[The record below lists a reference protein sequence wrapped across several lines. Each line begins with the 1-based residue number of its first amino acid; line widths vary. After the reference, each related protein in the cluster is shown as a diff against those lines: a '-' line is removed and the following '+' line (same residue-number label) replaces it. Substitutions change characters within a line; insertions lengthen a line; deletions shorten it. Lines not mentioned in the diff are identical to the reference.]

1 MFRVIATSLKTGILT
16 EANPFGGQASFG
28 FPVIDFSRCTA
39 CQACARS
46 CPTGAIQA
54 AATGPGTRTVSL
66 SHAACIQCG
75 ECVTAC
81 PEQAVSVSSE
91 VNVAAHTRDQ
101 LAQSASFDIDPPTG
115 RGVFR
120 QLDVPSGM
128 SLSDAAARLRER
140 IRGRLGRSLHV
151 RQVDA
156 GSCNG
161 CELEIAA
168 TTNPFY
174 DLERFGIHLV
184 ASPRHADVL
193 LVTGPVTRNM
203 EIALRRTYEAAP
215 EPRVVVA
222 VGACGCSGG
231 IFGEGT
237 YAAIGGVDRVLPV
250 DVYIPGC
257 PPRPQ
262 AILNGLLVAMGG
274 SGSAGSRG
282 RIGASRS
289 SATSVRPHRRLNRVS
304 GLAVS
309 CDEDER
315 AARGFACPAR
325 SQSRPGNLH
334 AVA

>member
-1 MFRVIATSLKTGILT
+1 MFRIILKSLQIGVLT
-16 EANPFGGQASFG
+16 ETDPFGGHASFG

-39 CQACARS
+39 CDECVRS
-46 CPTGAIQA
+46 CPTGAIQT
-54 AATGPGTRTVSL
+54 ATPSPGLKTLSL
-66 SHAACIQCG
+66 SYAACIQCRA
-75 ECVTAC
+75 CVTGC
-81 PEQAVSVSSE
+81 PEQAVSVSND
-91 VNVAAHTRDQ
+91 VDIAAYSREQ
-101 LAQSASFDIDPPTG
+101 LARTASFDIDPATG
-115 RGVFR
+115 RGTFSHGDINHG
-120 QLDVPSGM
+120 L
-128 SLSDAAARLRER
+128 SLSESADRLRER

-168 TTNPFY
+168 TTNPLY

-262 AILNGLLVAMGG
+262 AILNGLLVAVGVREARVG
-274 SGSAGSRG
+274 HERG
-282 RIGASRS
+282 EQRFLPTQG
-289 SATSVRPHRRLNRVS
+289 VV
-304 GLAVS
+304 
-309 CDEDER
+309 D
-315 AARGFACPAR
+315 
-325 SQSRPGNLH
+325 Q
-334 AVA
+334 

>member
-1 MFRVIATSLKTGILT
+1 MLSIILRSLKTGVLT
-16 EANPFGGQASFG
+16 ETGSTEAEASFG
-28 FPVIDFSRCTA
+28 SPVLDFTRCVA
-39 CQACARS
+39 CDECALA

-54 AATGPGTRTVSL
+54 APSGPGQKTVTL
-66 SHAACIQCG
+66 SYGACIQCRA
-75 ECVTAC
+75 CVSAC
-81 PEQAVSVSSE
+81 PEQAISVSHDVE
-91 VNVAAHTRDQ
+91 VAAYTRAQ
-101 LAQSASFDIDPPTG
+101 LARRASFDIDASSG
-115 RGVFR
+115 RGTFARVEVDEGPG
-120 QLDVPSGM
+120 LHES
-128 SLSDAAARLRER
+128 AERLRER

-168 TTNPFY
+168 TANPLY
-174 DLERFGIHLV
+174 DLERFGVHLV

-231 IFGEGT
+231 LFGEAT
-237 YAAIGGVDRVLPV
+237 YAAVGGVDRVLPV

-262 AILNGLLVAMGG
+262 AILNGLLVAMGIREARAPAESLRRSPLPERIPAAAG
-274 SGSAGSRG
+274 PSAAASDPRPDGRSPSGG
-282 RIGASRS
+282 
-289 SATSVRPHRRLNRVS
+289 
-304 GLAVS
+304 
-309 CDEDER
+309 
-315 AARGFACPAR
+315 
-325 SQSRPGNLH
+325 
-334 AVA
+334 

>member
-1 MFRVIATSLKTGILT
+1 MSSILGKSLATGVLT
-16 EANPFGGQASFG
+16 EKNPFGTAVSFG

-39 CQACARS
+39 CEACSAS
-46 CPTGAIQA
+46 CPTGAIRTE
-54 AATGPGTRTVSL
+54 ATAKDRKTLSL
-66 SHAACIQCG
+66 SYAACIQCR
-75 ECVTAC
+75 ECVTGC
-81 PEQAVSVSSE
+81 PEEAVSVSTGVE
-91 VNVAAHTRDQ
+91 VAAHTREQLARKATFDVDPATNRGTFREEEVVAGES
-101 LAQSASFDIDPPTG
+101 LAQS
-115 RGVFR
+115 
-120 QLDVPSGM
+120 
-128 SLSDAAARLRER
+128 AARLRER

-174 DLERFGIHLV
+174 DLERFGVHFV

-203 EIALRRTYEAAP
+203 EIALLRTYEATP
-215 EPRVVVA
+215 EPRIVVA

-237 YAAIGGVDRVLPV
+237 YASIGGVDRLVPV

-262 AILNGLLVAMGG
+262 AILNGLLVAMGL
-274 SGSAGSRG
+274 REG
-282 RIGASRS
+282 R
-289 SATSVRPHRRLNRVS
+289 V
-304 GLAVS
+304 
-309 CDEDER
+309 
-315 AARGFACPAR
+315 
-325 SQSRPGNLH
+325 
-334 AVA
+334 